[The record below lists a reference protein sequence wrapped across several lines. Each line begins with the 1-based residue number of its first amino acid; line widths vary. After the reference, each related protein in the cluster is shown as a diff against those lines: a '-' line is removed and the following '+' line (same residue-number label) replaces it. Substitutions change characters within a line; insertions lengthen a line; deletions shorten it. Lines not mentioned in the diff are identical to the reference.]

1 MIPIYSLVWALK
13 EFLLN
18 MKRPFNVQRSLFDL
32 PFSWKSKVR
41 NERNG
46 ILIAN
51 SCFKPTAC
59 YRKATSLLSIN

>member
-1 MIPIYSLVWALK
+1 M
-13 EFLLN
+13 N
-18 MKRPFNVQRSLFDL
+18 RPFNMQRSLFDL

-59 YRKATSLLSIN
+59 YRKAISLLSMN